1 MQRKPFNPATCSC
14 CTETRIDQPQT
25 LFADWSAK
33 YLQFQKV
40 FHNSISMKAGCS
52 LQIKEIDSQFR
63 ESTVQLHKVLPTPPT
78 TWPYYVFLLSA
89 IVCFFASAIMHTF
102 WVRSLN
108 TCNVTHNIDL
118 SGISVMIFGSSYS
131 LLYYGFQCNPTALNF
146 YLVTQFATLLAI
158 LFVINGNLI
167 ATHSMGKLKV
177 LLFASQIVISML
189 ATIHWRILE

>member
-1 MQRKPFNPATCSC
+1 MPKKPSNQVTCRFC
-14 CTETRIDQPQT
+14 INNRIDQTHT
-25 LFADWSAK
+25 LFAEWSAK

-40 FHNSISMKAGCS
+40 YHSSFSSKSSCS
-52 LQIKEIDSQFR
+52 LQIKEIDGQFR
-63 ESTVQLHKVLPTPPT
+63 ETTIQLHKVLPTPPT
-78 TWPYYVFLLSA
+78 TWPYYVFLVSA

-102 WVRSLN
+102 WVRSLKA
-108 TCNVTHNIDL
+108 CNVTHNIDL

-146 YLVTQFATLLAI
+146 YLITQFVTLLAI

-167 ATHSMGKLKV
+167 ATHSMGKIKV
-177 LLFASQIVISML
+177 LLFASQIVIGLL